1 MAIQP
6 IDLQALFSQIDKIGK
21 TQSMIRDG
29 QQIHDALQ
37 QNQIQRKL
45 EENVRNVNEAHDMG
59 EGTLKVQDDKS
70 GGTQAKS
77 EKHAKKE
84 EEEPGEAP
92 IPKFNFFKDPALG
105 KNIDI
110 TG

>member
-6 IDLQALFSQIDKIGK
+6 IDLQALFSQLDKVGK

-29 QQIHDALQ
+29 QQIHDSLQ

-45 EENVRNVNEAHDMG
+45 EDNVRSVNEAQDMG
-59 EGTLKVQDDKS
+59 EEPAKIMEDKGRGTHYKGAGK
-70 GGTQAKS
+70 G
-77 EKHAKKE
+77 KE
-84 EEEPGEAP
+84 EDTEETTESYITPEY
-92 IPKFNFFKDPALG
+92 FKDPSLG

-110 TG
+110 SG